1 MPRLS
6 ADERAASAWRAG
18 AKAPKPPKSFSRP
31 ARALWREIVRSR
43 PPDYFL
49 PGSLN
54 LLESFVVASIAV
66 RELAPKIA
74 ADPADKD
81 LAETFRRHS
90 ATAATMATKLRLA
103 VSSAIKPHS
112 GKLAEKGGGH
122 HPLIGGDS

>member
-1 MPRLS
+1 M
-6 ADERAASAWRAG
+6 
-18 AKAPKPPKSFSRP
+18 
-31 ARALWREIVRSR
+31 RSR

-66 RELAPKIA
+66 RDLAPKIA

-103 VSSAIKPHS
+103 VSSAVKPHA
-112 GKLAEKGGGH
+112 GKLNERGTH
-122 HPLIGGDS
+122 HPLIGGSA